1 MRAKFIK
8 TACHPKDYP
17 ILKDLTGHVLREVA
31 VLGRSNVGKSS
42 LLNHFFH
49 AKNLVKV
56 SSTPG
61 KTQTIQ
67 FFTFE
72 EKWAFADLPGYGYA
86 KVPGGIRSSW
96 KGMVESYL
104 RERHSLS
111 LVLLLLDIRH
121 LPNEQDLALYEWLLY
136 NNKPTLVVLT
146 KTDKLSSH
154 PLAEQQTQITEVL
167 RQNPSSPTNTLPSIL
182 YSVPKNQGHREL
194 LFYLNQTLSHPPS
207 TV

>member
-1 MRAKFIK
+1 MRARFIK

-17 ILKDLTGHVLREVA
+17 VLKNASGHFLPEVA

-67 FFTFE
+67 FFTYE

-96 KGMVESYL
+96 KEMVESYL
-104 RERHSLS
+104 NERSSLAS
-111 LVLLLLDIRH
+111 VLLLLDIRH
-121 LPNEQDLALYEWLLY
+121 LPNEQDQALYEWLLY
-136 NNKPTLVVLT
+136 HRKPTLIVLT
-146 KTDKLSSH
+146 KTDKLSPH
-154 PLAEQQTQITEVL
+154 QLAEQQARIIDTLQPKK
-167 RQNPSSPTNTLPSIL
+167 PSPANGFPSIL
-182 YSVPKNQGHREL
+182 YSVPKNQGYREL
-194 LFYLNQTLSHPPS
+194 LFYLNQTLSHPPLHL
-207 TV
+207 

>member
-1 MRAKFIK
+1 MRATFIK

-17 ILKDLTGHVLREVA
+17 TLKDSRGRVLQEIA

-72 EKWAFADLPGYGYA
+72 DKWAFADLPGYGYA
-86 KVPGGIRSSW
+86 QVPGGIRSSW

-104 RERHSLS
+104 QERGSLS

-121 LPNEQDLALYEWLLY
+121 LPNEQDLALYEWLFY
-136 NNKPTLVVLT
+136 HNKPTLIVLT

-154 PLAEQQTQITEVL
+154 QLAAQQARIIEALGQKH
-167 RQNPSSPTNTLPSIL
+167 SSPTNPLPSIL

-194 LFYLNQTLSHPPS
+194 LFSLHQTLSHPPS
-207 TV
+207 IV

>member
-1 MRAKFIK
+1 MPAKFIK
-8 TACHPKDYP
+8 TACQPKDYP
-17 ILKDLTGHVLREVA
+17 SLKDTSGRTLPEVA

-49 AKNLVKV
+49 TKQLVKV

-86 KVPGGIRSSW
+86 KVPDQMRSSW
-96 KGMVESYL
+96 KQMVEGYL
-104 RERHSLS
+104 EERTSLS
-111 LVLLLLDIRH
+111 LILLLLDIRH
-121 LPNEQDLALYEWLLY
+121 LPNEQDIALYEWLLY
-136 NNKPTLVVLT
+136 HQKPTLLVLT
-146 KTDKLSSH
+146 KTDKLSPHQLDSQKTRILAALQQQNASQAN
-154 PLAEQQTQITEVL
+154 PLA
-167 RQNPSSPTNTLPSIL
+167 SIL

-194 LFYLNQTLSHPPS
+194 MFHLHQTLSHPPS
-207 TV
+207 FI